1 MHLPASDAEKI
12 DVALSE
18 GDGESLFILHPGRKA
33 GFLSVCAALPF
44 EPVSVFSETRLLFFS
59 YLQVRVGSGQRAGI
73 AEGASVFIFRDLARG
88 CLRLSAI
95 LDGYLITVWNE
106 TDLPEIRQRRDSA
119 SRG

>member
-44 EPVSVFSETRLLFFS
+44 EPVSVFSETGCCFF
-59 YLQVRVGSGQRAGI
+59 RICRF
-73 AEGASVFIFRDLARG
+73 ESV
-88 CLRLSAI
+88 
-95 LDGYLITVWNE
+95 
-106 TDLPEIRQRRDSA
+106 RDSA
-119 SRG
+119 RASQKEPRFSFSETLRVVACGYQRYWMAI